1 MRWIVEAVPCHG
13 ADPLALFGA
22 ARESEGFFWSRARH
36 AFATSGAIHTIESRG
51 AQRFADASNALQD
64 LLSSIEVRAV
74 AFSEAQ
80 FPLLVGGFGFDAEP
94 ASDPIWAGFP
104 ALRFVLPARV
114 LVQSAGVSTLAG
126 VEEVG
131 AHTSQAA
138 ARAELRAR
146 LLRERGCLLQHGC
159 REPGGRAAR
168 DYRVEADCSPV
179 QYRALVEAARD
190 AVTAGFLEKLVVARS
205 VRLASREP
213 IDVLALL
220 CALRRS
226 YPSCTTFAVRRG
238 DRSFVGASPERLV
251 RARGRQVDAA
261 AVAGSAPRGRSPE
274 EDDRLGTALRESK
287 KDQEEH
293 AAVVRALR
301 EALASLCVALD
312 VPEAPRLLRVE
323 GIQHLETPIAGTLRD
338 DANLFDLAGRVH
350 PTPAVAGA
358 PRDAALAWL
367 AEREALVRGWYG
379 GGVGF
384 LDAAGGGELCAG
396 LRSALVCGT
405 DARLYAGAGILAASD
420 PDAEL
425 VETRLK
431 LRALLVPLL
440 EL

>member
-1 MRWIVEAVPCHG
+1 MRWVVEAVPCDG

-22 ARESEGFFWSRARH
+22 ARGQEGFFWSRASH
-36 AFATSGAIHTIESRG
+36 AVATIGALHTIESRG
-51 AQRFADASNALQD
+51 ARRFADAASGLQW
-64 LLSSIEVRAV
+64 LLSSIEARADASV
-74 AFSEAQ
+74 ETPL
-80 FPLLVGGFGFDAEP
+80 PLLVGGFGFDAEP

-104 ALRFVLPARV
+104 ALRFVLPALA
-114 LVQSAGVSTLAG
+114 LVHRDGSSTLAG
-126 VEEVG
+126 VAEAG
-131 AHTSQAA
+131 AHASQAA
-138 ARAELRAR
+138 ARTTLRAR
-146 LLRERGCLLQHGC
+146 LLRERERLLRHDD
-159 REPGGRAAR
+159 REPIGSAAR
-168 DYRVEADCSPV
+168 DYRIESDRSPA

-190 AVTAGFLEKLVVARS
+190 AVTAGSFEKLVVARS

-213 IDVLALL
+213 IDVTALL
-220 CALRRS
+220 GVLRRS
-226 YPSCTTFAVRRG
+226 YPSCTTFAVKRG

-251 RARGRQVDAA
+251 RARGRLVDVA
-261 AVAGSAPRGRSPE
+261 AVAGSALRGRSPE
-274 EDDRLGTALRESK
+274 EDQRLGTALRESK
-287 KDQEEH
+287 KEQEEH

-301 EALASLCVALD
+301 EALAPICVGLD

-367 AEREALVRGWYG
+367 AQREALVRGWYG

-405 DARLYAGAGILAASD
+405 DARLYAGAGIVAASD
-420 PDAEL
+420 PEAEL

-431 LRALLVPLL
+431 LRALLAPLL

>member
-1 MRWIVEAVPCHG
+1 MRWIVETVPCDG
-13 ADPLALFGA
+13 ADPLALFDA
-22 ARESEGFFWSRARH
+22 VRESDGFFWSRASH
-36 AFATSGAIHTIESRG
+36 AFATSGALHTIESRG
-51 AQRFADASNALQD
+51 AQRFADAANEVQD
-64 LLSSIEVRAV
+64 LLSSIGGRAGAV
-74 AFSEAQ
+74 FEAQ
-80 FPLLVGGFGFDAEP
+80 FPLLVGGFGCDAEP
-94 ASDPIWAGFP
+94 AGDPIWAGFP
-104 ALRFVLPARV
+104 ALRFVLPARA
-114 LVQSAGVSTLAG
+114 LVQRHGTSTLAG
-126 VEEVG
+126 VAEVG
-131 AHTSQAA
+131 VHTSQAA
-138 ARAELRAR
+138 ARAALRAR
-146 LLRERGCLLQHGC
+146 LLRERERLLQRDG
-159 REPGGRAAR
+159 REPGGSAAR
-168 DYRVEADCSPV
+168 DYRVEADRSPA

-190 AVTAGFLEKLVVARS
+190 AVTAGVFEKLVVARS
-205 VRLASREP
+205 VRFASREP

-220 CALRRS
+220 GGLRRS
-226 YPSCTTFAVRRG
+226 YPSCTTFAVKRG

-251 RARGRQVDAA
+251 RVRGRQVDAA

-274 EDDRLGTALRESK
+274 EDERLGTALRECK

-293 AAVVRALR
+293 AAVVRGLR
-301 EALASLCVALD
+301 EALAPLCVGLD
-312 VPEAPRLLRVE
+312 VPEAPRLLRIE

-367 AEREALVRGWYG
+367 ARREALVRGWYG

-384 LDAAGGGELCAG
+384 VDAAGGGELWAG

-405 DARLYAGAGILAASD
+405 DARLYAGAGIVAASD
-420 PDAEL
+420 PEAEL